1 MNRKSDFS
9 YSIKNKVTQK
19 ICIIIQN
26 NCKLLTKK
34 KANDIMIMSK
44 IIQNRKKITII
55 DKRKILKERKHEKN
69 KNNKIYFNRINFNN
83 TRI

>member
-1 MNRKSDFS
+1 
-9 YSIKNKVTQK
+9 
-19 ICIIIQN
+19 
-26 NCKLLTKK
+26 
-34 KANDIMIMSK
+34 MIMSK
-44 IIQNRKKITII
+44 IIQNCKKIIII